1 MIVICALLLNLRSL
15 VFEKIDMRE
24 LGCLPE
30 FHDSRYPPPLI
41 QKDSLRSSLAV
52 AQSKRG
58 ARCSPFGA
66 LFAVFFKGASDSL
79 VVYLLEKV
87 WTCPMSDF
95 IPAFCFYSS
104 TPALHGKR
112 GYPWDGA
119 TCFPMTLGLAVEMLV
134 QREIEASYP
143 KMHRAGDQIP
153 ASNCLFKE
161 EMSPWDSAV
170 CSPLFVE
177 TAEGMRVQR
186 EIEASYPKMHRDG
199 PKSAIFIFCI
209 IGKAGIANRGIGVD
223 VSL

>member
-1 MIVICALLLNLRSL
+1 MI
-15 VFEKIDMRE
+15 
-24 LGCLPE
+24 LGI
-30 FHDSRYPPPLI
+30 PPPLI
-41 QKDSLRSSLAV
+41 QKDSLRSSLATT
-52 AQSKRG
+52 QLKRG

-87 WTCPMSDF
+87 WTCPMSDL
-95 IPAFCFYSS
+95 IPAFCFYSRA
-104 TPALHGKR
+104 PGLHGKR

-161 EMSPWDSAV
+161 EMSPWDSAA

>member
-1 MIVICALLLNLRSL
+1 
-15 VFEKIDMRE
+15 
-24 LGCLPE
+24 
-30 FHDSRYPPPLI
+30 
-41 QKDSLRSSLAV
+41 
-52 AQSKRG
+52 
-58 ARCSPFGA
+58 
-66 LFAVFFKGASDSL
+66 
-79 VVYLLEKV
+79 
-87 WTCPMSDF
+87 MSDF
-95 IPAFCFYSS
+95 IPAFFFDGRV
-104 TPALHGKR
+104 PGWHGKR
-112 GYPWDGA
+112 CYQWDWP
-119 TCFPMTLGLAVEMLV
+119 TSFPMILGIDVEMPA
-134 QREIEASYP
+134 QGEIEASYP

-186 EIEASYPKMHRDG
+186 EIEASYPKIHRDG